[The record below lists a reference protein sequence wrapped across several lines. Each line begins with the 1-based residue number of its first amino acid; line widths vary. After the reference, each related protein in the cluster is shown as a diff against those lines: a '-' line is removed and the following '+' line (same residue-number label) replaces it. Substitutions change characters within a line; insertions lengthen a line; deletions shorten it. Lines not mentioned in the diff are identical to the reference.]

1 VPCRQPNDSKDTVPP
16 RREVSTSSKAA
27 SPLSTLL
34 RVYVVPDPE
43 ARPLEAIA
51 EFLVDLYLSKQ
62 AHAHPTHTQPE
73 ASHEPL

>member
-1 VPCRQPNDSKDTVPP
+1 MPCRQPYDSKDTVPP
-16 RREVSTSSKAA
+16 RGEVSTSNKAA
-27 SPLSTLL
+27 SPLSKLL

-62 AHAHPTHTQPE
+62 AHAHPTHSNPE
-73 ASHEPL
+73 ATHEPL